1 MESVM
6 TKKGHEVLINF
17 EALEEIKNNLFEL
30 PKKQRSLL
38 TIEDAVTYLLP
49 SILNAKDKNYSEAEI
64 LELFA
69 QVGLNFNKSVAMNF
83 WRTFKSMTQGKK
95 HKKHINKKIYIEDS
109 DGILESDLEA
119 IDMSINT
126 DVLTNAIKNVDST
139 EPEVPVSNIY
149 EELRKSL
156 PDVDENI
163 KNNEANETAHS
174 SAYFEVKPDTE
185 DL

>member
-17 EALEEIKNNLFEL
+17 ETLEEIKNNLFEL

-69 QVGLNFNKSVAMNF
+69 QVGLNFNKSAAMN
-83 WRTFKSMTQGKK
+83 
-95 HKKHINKKIYIEDS
+95 
-109 DGILESDLEA
+109 L
-119 IDMSINT
+119 
-126 DVLTNAIKNVDST
+126 
-139 EPEVPVSNIY
+139 
-149 EELRKSL
+149 
-156 PDVDENI
+156 
-163 KNNEANETAHS
+163 
-174 SAYFEVKPDTE
+174 
-185 DL
+185 

>member
-17 EALEEIKNNLFEL
+17 ETLEEIKNNLFEL

-69 QVGLNFNKSVAMNF
+69 QVGLNFNKSAAMNF

-109 DGILESDLEA
+109 DGNLGADLED
-119 IDMSINT
+119 IDTSINA

-139 EPEVPVSNIY
+139 EPEVFVSKIY

-156 PDVDENI
+156 PDVDEND

>member
-69 QVGLNFNKSVAMNF
+69 RVGLNFNKSAAMNF

-109 DGILESDLEA
+109 DGNLESDLED
-119 IDMSINT
+119 IDTSINT
-126 DVLTNAIKNVDST
+126 DVLTNAIQNVNGT
-139 EPEVPVSNIY
+139 EPEVSVSKFY

-156 PDVDENI
+156 PDVDEND
-163 KNNEANETAHS
+163 KNNETAHS